1 MNELKYRIMQAAF
14 ELVEDTQIFKLPN
27 GGIAIEFFAPISF
40 VFRTNRKFSDKQL
53 CQIDDINE
61 ELRIENNAFGDF
73 EISPRSF
80 PETSRQNMEII
91 GQIGEWAKQDKTGVC
106 FESSAKFTLPN
117 GAKRMPDATWILKDR
132 WFALSETERTRKFT
146 RIAPDFVIELR
157 SVSDRLPILQKKMR
171 EYIENGV
178 RLGWLIDPLKKRVHI
193 YRADKTV
200 EILENPENVS
210 GENILQGFELDLTE
224 IW

>member
-1 MNELKYRIMQAAF
+1 MQAVTEKNRAIKLGDVKLKLPQPLFYVIKVRGRKFTDEELYRIDADNENFRIETNANGDLEIMPPPF
-14 ELVEDTQIFKLPN
+14 PDT
-27 GGIAIEFFAPISF
+27 S
-40 VFRTNRKFSDKQL
+40 RKNW
-53 CQIDDINE
+53 DIN
-61 ELRIENNAFGDF
+61 LGLGN
-73 EISPRSF
+73 
-80 PETSRQNMEII
+80 
-91 GQIGEWAKQDKTGVC
+91 WAKKDKTGVC

-117 GAKRMPDATWILKDR
+117 GAKRMPDAAWILKER
-132 WFALSETERTRKFT
+132 WFALSETERTKKFT

-171 EYIENGV
+171 EYIENDV

-200 EILENPENVS
+200 EILENPAKVS
-210 GENILQGFELDLTE
+210 GENVLQGFELDLTE

>member
-1 MNELKYRIMQAAF
+1 MQAVTEKKRTIKLGDDKLILPQPLFYVIKRKGRKFTDEELYRIDA
-14 ELVEDTQIFKLPN
+14 D
-27 GGIAIEFFAPISF
+27 
-40 VFRTNRKFSDKQL
+40 
-53 CQIDDINE
+53 NE
-61 ELRIENNAFGDF
+61 NFRIETNANGDL
-73 EISPRSF
+73 EIMPPPF
-80 PETSRQNMEII
+80 PDTSLKNIELDFQLMLWSKKN
-91 GQIGEWAKQDKTGVC
+91 KTGVC

-117 GAKRMPDATWILKDR
+117 GAKRMPEAAWILKER
-132 WFALSETERTRKFT
+132 WFALSEIERTRKFT

-200 EILENPENVS
+200 EILENPTNVS
-210 GENILQGFELDLTE
+210 GEDILQGFELDLME

>member
-1 MNELKYRIMQAAF
+1 MQAVTEKKRAIKLGDVKLKLPQPLYYIIKVRGRKFTDEELYRIDADNENFRIETNANGDLEIMPPPF
-14 ELVEDTQIFKLPN
+14 PDT
-27 GGIAIEFFAPISF
+27 S
-40 VFRTNRKFSDKQL
+40 RKNW
-53 CQIDDINE
+53 DINI
-61 ELRIENNAFGDF
+61 ELGN
-73 EISPRSF
+73 
-80 PETSRQNMEII
+80 
-91 GQIGEWAKQDKTGVC
+91 WAKKDKSGVC

-117 GAKRMPDATWILKDR
+117 GAKRMPDAAWILRDR
-132 WFALSETERTRKFT
+132 WFAISETERTRKFT

-193 YRADKTV
+193 YRANKTV
-200 EILENPENVS
+200 EILENPANVS
-210 GENILQGFELDLTE
+210 GEDVLPGFELDLTE

>member
-1 MNELKYRIMQAAF
+1 MQAVTEKTRAIKLGDDTLKLPQPLFYVIKRKGRKFTDEELYRIDA
-14 ELVEDTQIFKLPN
+14 D
-27 GGIAIEFFAPISF
+27 
-40 VFRTNRKFSDKQL
+40 
-53 CQIDDINE
+53 NE
-61 ELRIENNAFGDF
+61 HFRIETNANGDL
-73 EISPRSF
+73 EIMPPPF
-80 PETSRQNMEII
+80 PDTSRKNIDIDAQLWI
-91 GQIGEWAKQDKTGVC
+91 WAKKDKSGVC

-117 GAKRMPDATWILKDR
+117 GAKRMPDAAWILKDR

-178 RLGWLIDPLKKRVHI
+178 RFGWLIDPLKKRVHI

-200 EILENPENVS
+200 EILENPESVS
-210 GENILQGFELDLTE
+210 GEDILRGFELDLTE